1 MKHKI
6 LKWILLVTAIAL
18 LLGVAFS
25 ITIFSYYTLESAA
38 VSLKEFADDRYN
50 REISSSISI
59 PEIQSKL
66 NNGEV
71 YTIAVISSS
80 GIVVASNGKFD
91 ELGTNLREEKGFN
104 AAIQD
109 DSYTVLEKKNKDAFL
124 RYYVYV
130 EVLPSVDTAGFV
142 VVAYGTPVNV
152 NNSNFWRAVI
162 LSCIG
167 IIAFVLLSY
176 VILNGYM
183 HSALQPIEQIHKLLE
198 NINNGEYYEVKMG
211 FDTPEFIKA
220 ENEINKIS
228 KNISETLKQMK
239 YEQKKATF
247 LLQSIEQGVIAL
259 AVDGS
264 VMLNNDAILKIFNL
278 DHNIVGIDIGYI
290 LDDVKVVDAIRLAL
304 VGTQTSSYEMK
315 VDERCYRV
323 EMARIDEEWFED
335 MRGVAMLVLFT
346 DITEEVKSA
355 DIRSEFFANASHELK
370 TPLTVIR
377 GYSEMLK
384 SGNLPPAKIEKC
396 AAAISNNAEKMQSL
410 ISDMLKLSRM
420 DAKIDIEEFVM
431 LDLAPIV
438 ESVVLN
444 IREESDKRNI
454 TVKTRGN
461 AKIMARP
468 TQLTTL
474 IKNLVDNAI
483 KYSVDGGRVEVVV
496 KENDDSVELSVKD
509 NGVGIAKEH
518 IDRIFERF
526 YRADSGRTNADK
538 QSTGLGLAIVKHIA
552 QEHNAN
558 IEVKS
563 VVGKGSTFTV
573 RFKKD

>member
-6 LKWILLVTAIAL
+6 LRWILLVTAIAL

-25 ITIFSYYTLESAA
+25 ITIFSYYTLDSASD
-38 VSLKEFADDRYN
+38 SLKEFADTRYN
-50 REISSSISI
+50 SEISSSLSVE
-59 PEIQSKL
+59 EIQVKL
-66 NNGEV
+66 TNREV
-71 YTIAVISSS
+71 YSVSVISST
-80 GIVVASNGKFD
+80 GIVVATNGKFD
-91 ELGTNLREEKGFN
+91 MLNDNLRENKGFN
-104 AAIQD
+104 AAIQGD
-109 DSYTVLEKKNKDAFL
+109 ESIILEKKGRESFL
-124 RYYVYV
+124 RYYVYTQV
-130 EVLPSVDTAGFV
+130 NPNVDSSGFV
-142 VVAYGTPVNV
+142 VIAYGTPVNV

-176 VILNGYM
+176 IVLNGYM
-183 HSALQPIEQIHKLLE
+183 RSALQPIEQIHKLLE

-211 FDTPEFIKA
+211 FDAPEFVKA
-220 ENEINKIS
+220 EDEINKIS

-259 AVDGS
+259 AMDGTV
-264 VMLNNDAILKIFNL
+264 VMNNDAILKIFNL

-290 LDDVKVVDAIRLAL
+290 INDVKIVDLIRLTL
-304 VGTQTSSYEMK
+304 GKTQPKTAEMK
-315 VDERCYRV
+315 IDERSYRV
-323 EMARIDEEWFED
+323 EMAKIDDESFED

-384 SGNLPPAKIEKC
+384 TENLSPTKIEKC
-396 AAAISNNAEKMQSL
+396 ANAISVNAEKMQSL
-410 ISDMLKLSRM
+410 ITDMLKLSRM
-420 DAKIDIEEFVM
+420 DAKIDVEEFVE
-431 LDLAPIV
+431 LELAPIID
-438 ESVVLN
+438 SVILN

-454 TVKTRGN
+454 TVKARGN

-468 TQLTTL
+468 TQINTL

-483 KYSVDGGRVEVVV
+483 KYNADGGRVEIVV
-496 KENDDSVELSVKD
+496 KDNEYDVELSVKD
-509 NGVGIAKEH
+509 NGTGIAKEH

-552 QEHNAN
+552 QEHNAT
-558 IEVKS
+558 ISVKS
-563 VVGKGSTFTV
+563 VLGKGSTFTV
-573 RFKKD
+573 KFRKN